1 MSPSAHYHPPMPM
14 PPTQNLLATMVTT
27 TTYGTW
33 LPGELRGYVENGI
46 ILPSNP
52 KLLEH
57 ARSLM
62 KAEPVFLNDGEQD
75 ALFEAIKRAAD
86 EFHYTLLAV
95 SIESWHAH
103 WLIDHAF
110 DKVEV
115 MVGRLK
121 TRMRQAL
128 DRGRIWT
135 NGYDSRYCFDRGS
148 VNGRRGYIRRHD
160 GWRRLPY
167 EIE

>member
-1 MSPSAHYHPPMPM
+1 M
-14 PPTQNLLATMVTT
+14 PPTLTQNLLATMVTT

-46 ILPSNP
+46 ILPGNP
-52 KLLEH
+52 KLFEH
-57 ARSLM
+57 ASGLM
-62 KAEPVFLNDGEQD
+62 KAEPVFLNDDEQVT
-75 ALFEAIKRAAD
+75 LFDAIKRAAD
-86 EFHYTLLAV
+86 EFQYTLLAV

-103 WLIDHAF
+103 WLIDHGF
-110 DKVEV
+110 DKVET

-128 DRGRIWT
+128 GRGRIWT
-135 NGYDSRYCFDRGS
+135 NGYDARYCFDRGA
-148 VNGRRGYIRRHD
+148 VNGRRGYIRGHR

-167 EIE
+167 ELADGQ